1 MTVCFFKSLFSLGL
15 QSYGINPE
23 SRLRIGLIL
32 ISQSM
37 KCKWGSRNIVG
48 IREQQAINRD
58 IVLTVGWTCLH
69 RDFIKKILHLS
80 GSMIIRS

>member
-1 MTVCFFKSLFSLGL
+1 
-15 QSYGINPE
+15 
-23 SRLRIGLIL
+23 
-32 ISQSM
+32 M
-37 KCKWGSRNIVG
+37 KYKWGSRNIVG
-48 IREQQAINRD
+48 IREQQAINGD